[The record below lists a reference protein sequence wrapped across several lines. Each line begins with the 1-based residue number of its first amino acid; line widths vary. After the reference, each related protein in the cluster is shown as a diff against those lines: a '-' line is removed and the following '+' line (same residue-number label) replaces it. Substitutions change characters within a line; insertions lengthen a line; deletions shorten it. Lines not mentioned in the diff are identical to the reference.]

1 LRYKEAGK
9 KGNYAKFI
17 EDSNLNWSVDHAKI
31 KKIFNQKY
39 REQHAQYTS
48 IVFFNHIFS
57 LFFSLEFFTHIC
69 HMRIGI

>member
-31 KKIFNQKY
+31 KKNIQPKIQRTACPTY
-39 REQHAQYTS
+39 
-48 IVFFNHIFS
+48 
-57 LFFSLEFFTHIC
+57 
-69 HMRIGI
+69 

>member
-31 KKIFNQKY
+31 RKY
-39 REQHAQYTS
+39 SNKNTENSMPNILALCFSITS
-48 IVFFNHIFS
+48 FLSFF
-57 LFFSLEFFTHIC
+57 L
-69 HMRIGI
+69 